1 MKTMKTIYCIFLIA
15 LIFCWVK
22 AHSQTTENALLW
34 EVSGNGLEKSSY
46 IYGTMHMVCEE
57 DYIFPEVLSEAVNKA
72 DQVILEIDMD
82 APDLMTQMQASIM
95 SPIPLSK
102 KLSAE
107 DYKALDSVLL
117 QSTSMSL
124 SMLDNMTLQAISSIM
139 MLKSLPC
146 EAPKSYEAD
155 LAALATEKQKEVRG
169 LETIADQME
178 FMGKAFSDE
187 FLLQQLLDYHRYE
200 GVFAE
205 MVKSYNDQNLNE
217 LYTFVTDEKYADQD
231 TEKWLLVERNKNWV
245 EILPEMISSESSLIA
260 VGAAHLPG
268 KSGIIEL
275 LKSKGYSVKPIRK

>member
-1 MKTMKTIYCIFLIA
+1 MKTAYNLFLMIMIFAWLNGHA
-15 LIFCWVK
+15 
-22 AHSQTTENALLW
+22 QTVENALLW

-46 IYGTMHMVCEE
+46 IYGTMHVVCEE
-57 DYIFPEVLSEAVNKA
+57 DYIFPDALNEALVKT
-72 DQVILEIDMD
+72 DQVIFEIDMD
-82 APDLMTQMQASIM
+82 APDLMTQMQASVM
-95 SPIPLSK
+95 SPVPLSK

-155 LAALATEKQKEVRG
+155 LVALATEKQKEVLG
-169 LETIADQME
+169 LETIADQMD

-187 FLLQQLLDYHRYE
+187 FLLQQLLNYDKQE
-200 GVFAE
+200 DVFAA
-205 MVKSYNDQNLNE
+205 MVKSYNEQNLNE
-217 LYTFVTDEKYADQD
+217 LYAFVTDKKYADQD
-231 TEKWLLVERNKNWV
+231 TEKWLLIERNKNWA
-245 EILPEMISSESSLIA
+245 EALPEMINNESSLIA

-268 KSGIIEL
+268 ENGIIEL
-275 LKSKGYSVKPIRK
+275 LRSKGYDVKPVSK